1 MRKKMM
7 YIACG
12 MTLTLFLAGCGDQNK
27 KAETTT
33 PADHATTATAP
44 EASAPSVMV
53 TGNITETLTGGGFT
67 YVLLEKKEGG
77 EPTWYAMPETTVA
90 AGTEITLQAGSTF
103 PNFYSKALDRTFE
116 SLIFS
121 QGLAGSA
128 GDGASPHAM
137 NMLHDSQKATSPHG
151 GGEAGSSSFSDA
163 VQSEEKSGSAML
175 DPNLVSPGS
184 SNAVVPFADLK
195 VEKASGDNA
204 YTVSE
209 VFANPTAL
217 NTKKIRL
224 RGQVMKISR
233 MIMGKNWIHIQDG
246 TGDPAK
252 NTHDLVVT
260 TMGEPAAGDTVTIE
274 GTLSA
279 DKDFGSGYRYDA
291 IVEDATISK

>member
-12 MTLTLFLAGCGDQNK
+12 LTLTLFFAGCGDQGK

-33 PADHATTATAP
+33 ADHATTATAP
-44 EASAPSVMV
+44 EASTPVVMV
-53 TGNITETLTGGGFT
+53 TGTIKETLTGGGFT
-67 YVLLEKKEGG
+67 YVLLEKEEGG
-77 EPTWYAMPETTVA
+77 EPLWYAMPESKVTV
-90 AGTEITLQAGSTF
+90 GDKITLQAGSTF
-103 PNFYSKALDRTFE
+103 PSFYSKALDRTFD

-121 QGLAGSA
+121 QGMAGA
-128 GDGASPHAM
+128 DGGASPHAM
-137 NMLHDSQKATSPHG
+137 SMLHGNKDVTSAHG
-151 GGEAGSSSFSDA
+151 GGAASSSFADA
-163 VQSEEKSGSAML
+163 VQSEEKSGSTML

-184 SNAVVPFADLK
+184 NNAVVPFADLK

-217 NTKKIRL
+217 NTKKIRV
-224 RGQVMKISR
+224 RGQVMKVSR
-233 MIMGKNWIHIQDG
+233 MIMGKNWIHLQDG
-246 TGDPAK
+246 TGEPSK

-260 TMGEPAAGDTVTIE
+260 TMGEPATGDTVTIE

-279 DKDFGSGYRYDA
+279 DKDFGAGYRYDA